1 MATYSTPTSVDL
13 STYLGNDVVTDRA
26 AMLINLA
33 EGLCLAIVSPL
44 PAGAE
49 AVVLDIAGR
58 AYTNPQNLSEQATG
72 PYIAA
77 YGAGSGGLWLTS
89 RNEAT
94 LRRLAGTGTAFTID
108 PTPADAGPAN
118 AWAQVPEV
126 PGELY
131 NDPPFYGDFD
141 QIP

>member
-1 MATYSTPTSVDL
+1 MAYVTPVAADL
-13 STYLGNDVVTDRA
+13 STYLGADVDASRA
-26 AMLINLA
+26 TMLLGLA
-33 EGLCLAIVSPL
+33 QSLCLAVVSPL

-49 AVVLDIAGR
+49 AVVLDVAAR
-58 AYTNPQNLSEQATG
+58 AFVNPANVTEQATG

-77 YGAGSGGLWLTS
+77 YGSVGGGLWLTAK
-89 RNEAT
+89 NEGT
-94 LRRLAGTGTAFTID
+94 LRRLSGSGLAFTID
-108 PTPADAGPAN
+108 LMPADAGPAN

-126 PGELY
+126 PGEAF